1 VADQDAQVEL
11 GLVLLGRARNPEAI
25 ASAVGMLGSSADP
38 RIRQVIGQKYD
49 TLNAEPRRRDSGC
62 FQRTALVRAL
72 RGRATPDDVGLLETA
87 LWTHEIIGRFDAAS
101 ELRAAALVTL
111 NDVNGSLACFHGV
124 RLLSDA
130 HEMSG
135 EPAVTA
141 ARLLA
146 MREHLLPLYGLVAN
160 RGGTPEVR
168 AECLRGLTGLPVSLV
183 DRLLEQYRD
192 EKDATVMVGLV
203 DLLLGHP
210 SRAAFAAF
218 TASRLDRAQAID
230 LYRFVVNSIV
240 ASRDPVLIAL
250 LRRPDGPG
258 ENSPKGT
265 VLREALGLIEP
276 PPQPSPASGGGR

>member
-1 VADQDAQVEL
+1 MANLDQQAEL
-11 GLVLLGRARNPEAI
+11 GMALLTRAKNPEAI
-25 ASAVGMLGSSADP
+25 ASAVGMLGENADP
-38 RIRQVIGQKYD
+38 RIRQVIAQKYE

-72 RGRATPDDVGLLETA
+72 RGRATTDDLGLLETA
-87 LWTHEIIGRFDAAS
+87 LWTVEIIGRFDAAS

-111 NDVNGSLACFHGV
+111 NDVDGSLACFHGV

-146 MREHLLPLYGLVAN
+146 MREQLLPLYGLVAN
-160 RGGTPEVR
+160 GGGTPEVR

-183 DRLLEQYRD
+183 RRLLEQYRD
-192 EKDATVMVGLV
+192 EKEATVVVGLF
-203 DLLLGHP
+203 DLVLGHP
-210 SRAAFAAF
+210 SRSEFAEF
-218 TASRLDRAQAID
+218 VASFLDRTQSID

-250 LRRPDGPG
+250 LRRADGPG
-258 ENSPKGT
+258 ETSPKGM
-265 VLREALGLIEP
+265 VLSEALQLMKP
-276 PPQPSPASGGGR
+276 PP

>member
-1 VADQDAQVEL
+1 M
-11 GLVLLGRARNPEAI
+11 VLLGRAKNPEAI
-25 ASAVGMLGSSADP
+25 ASAVGMLGDSADP
-38 RIRQVIGQKYD
+38 RIRQVIAQKYE

-72 RGRATPDDVGLLETA
+72 RGRATPDDTRLLEMA
-87 LWTHEIIGRFDAAS
+87 LWTIEIIGRFDAATD
-101 ELRAAALVTL
+101 LRAAALVTL
-111 NDVNGSLACFHGV
+111 NDVDGALASFHAV

-146 MREHLLPLYGLVAN
+146 IREQLLPLYGLVASG
-160 RGGTPEVR
+160 GGTPEVR

-183 DRLLEQYRD
+183 THLLEQYRD
-192 EKDATVMVGLV
+192 ENDSTVMVGLF
-203 DLLLGHP
+203 DLVLGHR
-210 SRAAFAAF
+210 SRAEFAGF
-218 TASRLDRAQAID
+218 IASVLDRTQAVD

-240 ASRDPVLIAL
+240 ARRDPALIAL

-265 VLREALGLIEP
+265 VLREALELMP
-276 PPQPSPASGGGR
+276 PP

>member
-1 VADQDAQVEL
+1 MANLDQQAEL
-11 GLVLLGRARNPEAI
+11 GMALLTRAKNPEAI
-25 ASAVGMLGSSADP
+25 ASAVGMLGENADP
-38 RIRQVIGQKYD
+38 RIRQVIAQKYE

-72 RGRATPDDVGLLETA
+72 RGRATTDDLGLLETA
-87 LWTHEIIGRFDAAS
+87 LWTVEIIGRFDAAS

-111 NDVNGSLACFHGV
+111 NDVDGSLACFHGV

-146 MREHLLPLYGLVAN
+146 MREQLLPLYGLVAN
-160 RGGTPEVR
+160 GGGTPEVR
-168 AECLRGLTGLPVSLV
+168 AECLRGLTGLPISLV
-183 DRLLEQYRD
+183 RRLLEQYRD
-192 EKDATVMVGLV
+192 EKEATVVVGLF
-203 DLLLGHP
+203 DLVLGHP
-210 SRAAFAAF
+210 SRSEFAEF
-218 TASRLDRAQAID
+218 VASFLDRTQSID

-250 LRRPDGPG
+250 LRRADGPG
-258 ENSPKGT
+258 ETSPKGM
-265 VLREALGLIEP
+265 VLREALQLMKP
-276 PPQPSPASGGGR
+276 PP

>member
-1 VADQDAQVEL
+1 MANLDQQAEL
-11 GLVLLGRARNPEAI
+11 GMALLTRAKNPEAI
-25 ASAVGMLGSSADP
+25 ASAVGMLGENADP
-38 RIRQVIGQKYD
+38 RIRQVIAQKYE

-72 RGRATPDDVGLLETA
+72 RGRATTDDLGLLETA
-87 LWTHEIIGRFDAAS
+87 LWTVEIIGRFDAAS

-111 NDVNGSLACFHGV
+111 NDVDGSLACFHGV

-146 MREHLLPLYGLVAN
+146 MREQLLPLYGLVAS
-160 RGGTPEVR
+160 GVGVPEVR

-183 DRLLEQYRD
+183 RRLLEQYRD
-192 EKDATVMVGLV
+192 EKEATVVVGLF
-203 DLLLGHP
+203 DLVLGHP
-210 SRAAFAAF
+210 SRSEFAEF
-218 TASRLDRAQAID
+218 VASFLDRTQSID

-250 LRRPDGPG
+250 LRRADGPG
-258 ENSPKGT
+258 ETSPKGM
-265 VLREALGLIEP
+265 VLSEALQLMKP
-276 PPQPSPASGGGR
+276 PP

>member
-1 VADQDAQVEL
+1 MADENSKVEL
-11 GLVLLGRARNPEAI
+11 GLVLLGRAGNPEAI
-25 ASAVGMLGSSADP
+25 ASAVGMLGDSADP
-38 RIRQVIGQKYD
+38 RIRQAIAQKYE

-72 RGRATPDDVGLLETA
+72 RGRATTDDIALLESA

-111 NDVNGSLACFHGV
+111 NDVDGALACFHSV

-146 MREHLLPLYGLVAN
+146 MRDQLLPLYGLVA
-160 RGGTPEVR
+160 GGDGPPEVR

-183 DRLLEQYRD
+183 IHLLEQYRD
-192 EKDATVMVGLV
+192 EKDATVMVGLF

-210 SRAAFAAF
+210 SRPAFAGF
-218 TASRLDRAQAID
+218 VASFLDRTQSID

-240 ASRDPVLIAL
+240 ACRDPVLIAL

-258 ENSPKGT
+258 ENSSKGT
-265 VLREALGLIEP
+265 VLREALGLM
-276 PPQPSPASGGGR
+276 A

>member
-1 VADQDAQVEL
+1 MADQDAQVEL
-11 GLVLLGRARNPEAI
+11 GLALLGRARNPEAI
-25 ASAVGMLGSSADP
+25 ASAVGMLGDSADL
-38 RIRQVIGQKYD
+38 RIRQVIAQKYA

-72 RGRATPDDVGLLETA
+72 RGRATPGDTGLLETA
-87 LWTHEIIGRFDAAS
+87 LWTVEIIGRFDAATD
-101 ELRAAALVTL
+101 LRAAALVTL
-111 NDVNGSLACFHGV
+111 NDVDGSLASFHAV

-146 MREHLLPLYGLVAN
+146 MRDELLPLYGLVAN
-160 RGGTPEVR
+160 SGGTPEVR
-168 AECLRGLTGLPVSLV
+168 AACLRGLIGLPVSLV
-183 DRLLEQYRD
+183 MRLLEQYRD
-192 EKDATVMVGLV
+192 EKDNTVVVGLF
-203 DLLLGHP
+203 DLVLGHP
-210 SRAAFAAF
+210 SRAELAVFI
-218 TASRLDRAQAID
+218 ASFLDRTQSID

-258 ENSPKGT
+258 ENSAKGA
-265 VLREALGLIEP
+265 VLREALALLP
-276 PPQPSPASGGGR
+276 PP

>member
-1 VADQDAQVEL
+1 MADHEAQVEL
-11 GLVLLGRARNPEAI
+11 GVVLLGRAKNPEAI
-25 ASAVGMLGSSADP
+25 ASAVGMLGESADP
-38 RIRQVIGQKYD
+38 RIRQVIAQKYA

-72 RGRATPDDVGLLETA
+72 RGRATPDDLALLETA
-87 LWTHEIIGRFDAAS
+87 LWTYEIIGRFDAAS
-101 ELRAAALVTL
+101 ELRGAALVTL
-111 NDVNGSLACFHGV
+111 NDVDGGLASFHAV

-146 MREHLLPLYGLVAN
+146 MREQLLPLYGLVASG
-160 RGGTPEVR
+160 GGTPEVR
-168 AECLRGLTGLPVSLV
+168 AEGLRGLTGLPVSLV
-183 DRLLEQYRD
+183 AHLLEQYRD
-192 EKDATVMVGLV
+192 EKDSTVMVGLF
-203 DLLLGHP
+203 DLVLGHP
-210 SRAAFAAF
+210 SRAEFAGF
-218 TASRLDRAQAID
+218 IASVLDRTQSID

-250 LRRPDGPG
+250 LRRSDAPG

-265 VLREALGLIEP
+265 VLREALGLMP
-276 PPQPSPASGGGR
+276 T

>member
-1 VADQDAQVEL
+1 MADHEAHVEL

-25 ASAVGMLGSSADP
+25 ASAVGTLGDSADP
-38 RIRQVIGQKYD
+38 RIRQVIAQKYE

-72 RGRATPDDVGLLETA
+72 RGRATPDDVALLETA

-101 ELRAAALVTL
+101 ELRGAALVTL
-111 NDVNGSLACFHGV
+111 NDVDGGLASFHAV

-146 MREHLLPLYGLVAN
+146 MREQLLPLYGLVASG
-160 RGGTPEVR
+160 GGTPEVR

-183 DRLLEQYRD
+183 THLLEQYRD
-192 EKDATVMVGLV
+192 EKDSTVIVGLF
-203 DLLLGHP
+203 DLVLGHP
-210 SRAAFAAF
+210 SRSEFAGF
-218 TASRLDRAQAID
+218 TASVLDRTQSID

-240 ASRDPVLIAL
+240 ASRDAVLIAL
-250 LRRPDGPG
+250 LRRADGPA

-265 VLREALGLIEP
+265 VLREALGLMP
-276 PPQPSPASGGGR
+276 PP